1 MLKRIVRNDIRNFKC
16 KRKKSM
22 DIKRRKL
29 REYIFRRDFR
39 KSNQVPFERLSL
51 CRQRRESTAIQ
62 LQ

>member
-1 MLKRIVRNDIRNFKC
+1 MIYAILNVKG
-16 KRKKSM
+16 KK
-22 DIKRRKL
+22 IWILNVKL

>member
-1 MLKRIVRNDIRNFKC
+1 
-16 KRKKSM
+16 M